1 MDKMAMDGRA
11 SIIGIIC
18 AWQTGRTYK
27 PLFWLTSQGVSA
39 CRLLHVLR
47 SYLDVNMSCVNY
59 HNRVT
64 GRIKLAARTPKG
76 DVYLLVRLVDVLYME
91 WLNHERAY
99 SKDSRR
105 IEALPFVK
113 CERQESIQ
121 VVEKYDP
128 RFHAVRGDRLSTEFW
143 CSGQEFEVLVG
154 GVRAQPLI
162 GVLINQT
169 SH

>member
-1 MDKMAMDGRA
+1 
-11 SIIGIIC
+11 
-18 AWQTGRTYK
+18 
-27 PLFWLTSQGVSA
+27 
-39 CRLLHVLR
+39 
-47 SYLDVNMSCVNY
+47 MSCVNY

-113 CERQESIQ
+113 CER
-121 VVEKYDP
+121 
-128 RFHAVRGDRLSTEFW
+128 
-143 CSGQEFEVLVG
+143 
-154 GVRAQPLI
+154 
-162 GVLINQT
+162 
-169 SH
+169 